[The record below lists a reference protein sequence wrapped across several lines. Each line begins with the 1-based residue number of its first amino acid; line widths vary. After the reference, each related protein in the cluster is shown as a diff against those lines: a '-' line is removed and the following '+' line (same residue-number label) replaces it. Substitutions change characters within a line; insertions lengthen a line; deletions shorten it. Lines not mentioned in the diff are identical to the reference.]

1 MSNEKDKKNKEK
13 EKEKNTK
20 EKLTKDKNQKNKN
33 PKEKNGKEKNKEGF
47 LSWLNLS
54 DIALFIF
61 FVLFLNPHFKLTSDS
76 IVPDSEMQ
84 KLDNQLCFALY
95 VCSKEAVR
103 KYKPYL
109 DPFGLTYTGY
119 ITMMC
124 LWEKDGVNVKELG
137 KRLFLDSGTL
147 TPLLKKLEGQGY
159 VERKRDSHDE
169 RNMIVSLTEK
179 GQELKKEAADIPR
192 NLLKEIPIGNA
203 KALLLLQTLQQLME
217 EFSES
222 EKKEK
227 QG

>member
-1 MSNEKDKKNKEK
+1 MSNEKNKEK

-33 PKEKNGKEKNKEGF
+33 PKEKNAKEKLAKDRNQKNKNPKEGF

-54 DIALFIF
+54 DIALSA
-61 FVLFLNPHFKLTSDS
+61 V
-76 IVPDSEMQ
+76 VPDSEMQ

-109 DPFGLTYTGY
+109 DPLGLTYTGY

-147 TPLLKKLEGQGY
+147 TPLLKKLEGRGY

-222 EKKEK
+222 EEKEK